1 MHGTF
6 KGGPPRRGRGP
17 GSGPG
22 LRLALRLILREA
34 AVGCVLYA
42 VLGRDPRLNALL
54 CSLVW
59 IALATRRS
67 GLLDRKGGFGLLT
80 ECLVVFCGGLVFRN
94 LLLVLRAVLAH
105 PS

>member
-1 MHGTF
+1 M
-6 KGGPPRRGRGP
+6 
-17 GSGPG
+17 
-22 LRLALRLILREA
+22 LILREA
-34 AVGCVLYA
+34 TVGCVLYA

-59 IALATRRS
+59 IALALATRRS
-67 GLLDRKGGFGLLT
+67 GLLDRKDGFGLLT

-94 LLLVLRAVLAH
+94 LLLVLPAVLAH